1 MAKSDEYRE
10 MQISSGQLAAVI
22 LSLLALCVV
31 IFYLGIRVGM
41 KRAAEASALKART
54 QTAVPAPA
62 AAPPQITPFHEGT
75 PTSREPS
82 PPTAAPS
89 AAPAAGRTAAP
100 AKIEPA
106 EPKPAVIP
114 AEKKTEAIPAAKTPA
129 PAKVES
135 KTKPPA
141 AVKTSPASGGTYYIQ
156 AGALDTRPAAESIAQ
171 RIESLGFRAIVLNPL
186 PNDKKAVYRVRV
198 GPYETRDAVDAALGK
213 LAGALGKKTTDFFLV
228 KG

>member
-89 AAPAAGRTAAP
+89 AAPSAAP

-114 AEKKTEAIPAAKTPA
+114 A
-129 PAKVES
+129 
-135 KTKPPA
+135 
-141 AVKTSPASGGTYYIQ
+141 
-156 AGALDTRPAAESIAQ
+156 
-171 RIESLGFRAIVLNPL
+171 
-186 PNDKKAVYRVRV
+186 
-198 GPYETRDAVDAALGK
+198 
-213 LAGALGKKTTDFFLV
+213 
-228 KG
+228 

>member
-62 AAPPQITPFHEGT
+62 AAPPKITPFHEGT
-75 PTSREPS
+75 PTNREPS

-89 AAPAAGRTAAP
+89 AAP

>member
-89 AAPAAGRTAAP
+89 AAPSAAP

-114 AEKKTEAIPAAKTPA
+114 AEKKTEAVPVAKTPA

-156 AGALDTRPAAESIAQ
+156 AGALDT
-171 RIESLGFRAIVLNPL
+171 RAIVLNPL